1 MPDLVVPAW
10 AWGLLAV
17 VMLLLVSIDLFA
29 HRGDR
34 VDSRPRALVWSLVW
48 IAAAVVFGG
57 FVAVYFGASMAEQ
70 YFAAYLLEKSLSVDN
85 LFLFVVVFAALEIPS
100 AEQRRVLTWGIVG
113 ALVTR
118 GVFIALGSAVLH
130 RWHGI
135 TYVFGALLVI
145 TAWKMLRETEETSRL
160 LPWLE
165 RHLPW
170 TRERE
175 GHRFFVRRAGRWV
188 ATPLLVALLAIELT
202 DVMFAID
209 SIPAAF
215 AVSEEPF
222 IVYSSNVFA
231 VLGLRALYVVLVG
244 ALTDLRYLR
253 YGLSA
258 VIAFAGAKMLAA
270 SWITISPLVSV
281 MVIALVIG
289 TAVVASLVASR
300 RERARHLAPEG
311 GASAGHD
318 LEPPGMHGP
327 DREPDREPE
336 RRDLARVPQP

>member
-1 MPDLVVPAW
+1 MSDLVVPAW
-10 AWGLLAV
+10 AWGLLAG
-17 VMLLLVSIDLFA
+17 VMLVFVSIDLFA

-34 VDSRPRALVWSLVW
+34 LDSRRRALAWSLGW
-48 IAAAVVFGG
+48 IAAAVAFGV
-57 FVAVYFGASMAEQ
+57 FVAARFGAPAAEQ

-85 LFLFVVVFAALEIPS
+85 LFLFLVVFTALGIPA

-118 GVFIALGSAVLH
+118 GVFIALGAAVLH
-130 RWHGI
+130 RWHEI
-135 TYVFGALLVI
+135 TYVFGAILVV
-145 TAWKMLRETEETSRL
+145 TALKMLRETDGASQRL

-170 TRERE
+170 TSERA
-175 GHRFFVRRAGRWV
+175 GHHFVVRRAGRWV

-202 DVMFAID
+202 DVVFALD

-215 AVSEEPF
+215 AVSEQPF

-244 ALTDLRYLR
+244 AIADLRYLR

-258 VIAFAGAKMLAA
+258 VLAFAGAKMLAA
-270 SWITISPLVSV
+270 PWLVVSPIVSV
-281 MVIALVIG
+281 AVIALVIG
-289 TAVVASLVASR
+289 AAVAASLVATR
-300 RERARHLAPEG
+300 REHRQRRG
-311 GASAGHD
+311 C
-318 LEPPGMHGP
+318 
-327 DREPDREPE
+327 DRDVFHR
-336 RRDLARVPQP
+336 